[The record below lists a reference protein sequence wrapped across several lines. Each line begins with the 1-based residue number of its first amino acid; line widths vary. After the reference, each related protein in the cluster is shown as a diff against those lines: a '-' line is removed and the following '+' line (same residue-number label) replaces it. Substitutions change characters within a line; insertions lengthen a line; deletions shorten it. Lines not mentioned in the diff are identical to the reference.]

1 VTTPTDDTLVSLAA
15 YGLAGSML
23 DAPSGPFAPDDWF
36 HLLAAARDHGLV
48 GILAAAAH
56 DGEIKLS
63 GAQSEELSV
72 VEREA
77 AGLALL
83 VEQQVVRTSGLLAAA
98 GLVHRVIGGPPRGR
112 LGYRHLGF
120 RTFTE
125 ATMLVEP
132 EAVHLLGVLQGGSAG
147 STASGGSGA
156 DGGPASTTRRS
167 RIHLA
172 VAVPA
177 EADGGVQIDVG
188 RMADPPTLL
197 VLADRPVPTGSIE
210 EHLVLA
216 CLEVAARA
224 DAGGLDLVARRDI
237 TELSMFPAIDADRV
251 RQVCEVW
258 GVTDLVT
265 HELAATWRFFEL
277 ADRTPLSVWA
287 ARGDAPDPGGRSR
300 RPGRVVGRMVDR
312 LAPGSPGP
320 RTARRVQ

>member
-1 VTTPTDDTLVSLAA
+1 MTPPSDDTLVSLAA
-15 YGLAGSML
+15 YGLAGSMF
-23 DAPSGPFAPDDWF
+23 DTPSGPFAPDEWF
-36 HLLAAARDHGLV
+36 HLLAAAREHGLV

-56 DGEIKLS
+56 AGEIKLS
-63 GAQSEELSV
+63 AAQSEELSV

-77 AGLALL
+77 ASLALL
-83 VEQQVVRTSGLLAAA
+83 VEQQVVRTSGLLTAA
-98 GLVHRVIGGPPRGR
+98 GLAHRVLGGPARGR

-120 RTFTE
+120 RTFGE

-132 EAVHLLGVLQGGSAG
+132 EAVHLMGVLHGHPEAAANDNRSAG
-147 STASGGSGA
+147 GTATS
-156 DGGPASTTRRS
+156 RRQ
-167 RIHLA
+167 RIHLE

-177 EADGGVQIDVG
+177 DAGDGVQIDVR

-224 DAGGLDLVARRDI
+224 GTAGLDLVARRDI
-237 TELSMFPAIDADRV
+237 TELSMFPAIDAERV
-251 RQVCEVW
+251 RQVCEAW
-258 GVTDLVT
+258 NVTDLVT
-265 HELAATWRFFEL
+265 HELATTWRFFEL

-312 LAPGSPGP
+312 LAPGAPGP

>member
-1 VTTPTDDTLVSLAA
+1 VTSPRDDTLVSLAA

-23 DAPSGPFAPDDWF
+23 DPPPGPFAPDDWF
-36 HLLAAARDHGLV
+36 HLLAAVRDHGLV

-56 DGEIKLS
+56 NGEVRLS
-63 GAQSEELSV
+63 AAQSEELSV

-98 GLVHRVIGGPPRGR
+98 GLAHRVLGGPARGR

-125 ATMLVEP
+125 ATMLVGP
-132 EAVHLLGVLQGGSAG
+132 EAVHLLGVLHGQRGAPGNDAGPGGATSRRPRVHLRE
-147 STASGGSGA
+147 TAP
-156 DGGPASTTRRS
+156 DGVGVDGPQ
-167 RIHLA
+167 
-172 VAVPA
+172 V
-177 EADGGVQIDVG
+177 DVR

-197 VLADRPVPTGSIE
+197 VLAGRPVPTGGIE

-216 CLEVAARA
+216 CIEATSPTGDPA
-224 DAGGLDLVARRDI
+224 LDLVVRRDI

-251 RQVCEVW
+251 RQVCEAW
-258 GVTDLVT
+258 GVTSLVT

-287 ARGDAPDPGGRSR
+287 ARGDAPDPGVRSR
-300 RPGRVVGRMVDR
+300 RPGRVVGRVVDR
-312 LAPGSPGP
+312 LAPGAPGP